1 MSKFENLLNI
11 LKKHRLAL
19 QPAFVIALVSLL
31 ACGLIYPLV
40 ITGIGQAFFP
50 YQANGEILTINGTA
64 VGSQLIAQNFTSP
77 MFFHPRNDS
86 ASGVDPDIT
95 LQDAYSQI
103 DRIHNATGISRE
115 SLTELIDQNQDGSF
129 LTFGNPY
136 VNVLNINLKLISSYT
151 DIYRDFR

>member
-1 MSKFENLLNI
+1 MSKLENVLNI
-11 LKKHRLAL
+11 LKKRRLAL
-19 QPAFVIALVSLL
+19 QPAVAIALVSLL

-40 ITGIGQAFFP
+40 VTGIGQVLFP
-50 YQANGEILTINGTA
+50 YQANGQILTVNGTA
-64 VGSQLIAQNFTSP
+64 VGSQLIAQNFSSP
-77 MFFHPRNDS
+77 VFFHPRNNS

-103 DRIHNATGISRE
+103 DRIHNETGISPD
-115 SLTELIDQNQDGSF
+115 SLTELINQNQEGSY

-136 VNVLNINLKLISSYT
+136 INVLNINLKLITSYP